1 MERDIYWE
9 VSEFIRD
16 NLVYTYHINHA
27 KLISCTFPTELEHS
41 HEHSFEEVLKI
52 YLLEPEAIYL
62 TDEDMKC
69 YSGQELR
76 ILEKLQKSVKEIYKF
91 YSDIK
96 RLKDTD
102 RRLEAI
108 LDKIE
113 DIEENDR
120 LRKEYE
126 GDSYGQ

>member
-27 KLISCTFPTELEHS
+27 NLISCIFPTELEHS
-41 HEHSFEEVLKI
+41 HEHNFEEVLKI
-52 YLLEPEAIYL
+52 YLLEPEAVYL

-69 YSGQELR
+69 YSKQELR
-76 ILEKLQKSVKEIYKF
+76 ILNKLQVSLKEVYNFYK
-91 YSDIK
+91 DIK
-96 RLKDTD
+96 RIKDTD

-108 LDKIE
+108 LDKME
-113 DIEENDR
+113 DIEENSR
-120 LRKEYE
+120 LREEYE
-126 GDSYGQ
+126 RG

>member
-1 MERDIYWE
+1 MKRDIYWE

-16 NLVYTYHINHA
+16 NLVYTYHIQHD
-27 KLISCTFPTELEHS
+27 KLISATFPTELEHS

-52 YLLEPEAIYL
+52 YLLESEAVYL

-69 YSGQELR
+69 YSEQELR

-96 RLKDTD
+96 RLKDAD

-108 LDKIE
+108 IDKME
-113 DIEENDR
+113 DIEENRR
-120 LRKEYE
+120 LREEYE
-126 GDSYGQ
+126 RD